1 MAQFTVTGESDSFL
15 YVSLLSGENIYC
27 ESNAIV
33 IVKTLSHG

>member
-1 MAQFTVTGESDSFL
+1 MAQFTITGEIDPFL

-27 ESNAIV
+27 ESNTIV